1 MKWYAKGSVVVW
13 WAANLGYKSLWKSVK
28 LFKKILVS
36 KAFVSE
42 GISQINLCGV
52 YRIRSL

>member
-1 MKWYAKGSVVVW
+1 MRWYAKGSVVVW
-13 WAANLGYKSLWKSVK
+13 WATNLGYKSLWKSVK

-42 GISQINLCGV
+42 GISQISLCGV